1 MIIYFLVR
9 HLGEKSILWVFSLTC
24 WGLTGSQHIS
34 TTLTILHYLDL
45 KVAAW
50 VTCFRC
56 TYFEIMLEG
65 ANGDGAWNF
74 PGVGQLGTVLCPPA
88 CVPGRPF
95 SKFRPLCTVMTVVE
109 KANSEGTINLTRV
122 TTSRGPHNQHFLFA
136 DPQAPQPIYQYDI
149 MEGTMGN

>member
-65 ANGDGAWNF
+65 ANH
-74 PGVGQLGTVLCPPA
+74 GVLEFKIFFLEMAKKRG
-88 CVPGRPF
+88 GR
-95 SKFRPLCTVMTVVE
+95 KFRIKTKHPPKDFAKRRYQKRIRKDAHSILKM
-109 KANSEGTINLTRV
+109 LTFSQ
-122 TTSRGPHNQHFLFA
+122 TK
-136 DPQAPQPIYQYDI
+136 PIYCKYACCWKLKHD
-149 MEGTMGN
+149 GKNL